1 MDRPAMRDAALFLLR
16 AVLGFLFIAHG
27 WQKVAIDGMDE
38 TIGSFSTMHVP
49 QPKLSAYITM
59 MAELACGGLLVVGFL
74 TTIAAAVLA
83 LVMAGALYFVHLDS
97 GVFVGTGGF
106 EYVLLLITA
115 LIMVIVFGSGR
126 ASIDGVL
133 TR

>member
-1 MDRPAMRDAALFLLR
+1 MRDAALFLLR

-38 TIGSFSTMHVP
+38 TIGSFSAMHVP

>member
-38 TIGSFSTMHVP
+38 TIGAFSAMHVP